1 MCRHYDLLLN
11 FIIIILISGRR
22 YCVRK
27 ENEERVNLKRLFS
40 AETIKMASKKKK
52 KSGKLNNGEEQEQ
65 QKPH

>member
-52 KSGKLNNGEEQEQ
+52 EKRKA
-65 QKPH
+65 